1 MEQEDGVDGGP
12 LRHRLGDV
20 GQADQQQQNK
30 GNSGEQ
36 RVEGERAGEERYV
49 VFIRRLE
56 GPANETGGRLM
67 PPTGPTAAQASGSST
82 SPGARRGG
90 PASASR
96 RSSSPRG
103 DTLELR
109 P

>member
-1 MEQEDGVDGGP
+1 VEQEDGVDGRT
-12 LRHRLGDV
+12 LRHGLRQV

-30 GNSGEQ
+30 GYGGEQ
-36 RVEGERAGEERYV
+36 RVKGECAGEERYV

-82 SPGARRGG
+82 SPGARRRER
-90 PASASR
+90 ASASR
-96 RSSSPRG
+96 RSSSSRG
-103 DTLELR
+103 ETLELR